1 MRTIVGVVGDVR
13 GEGLS
18 APAIAESYVPY
29 AQLPFAPMSVMVR
42 TGADPQEFLLPLTKT
57 VQSLDKDLPLLHVKT
72 LDQYVGESIADT
84 RFESVLLGIFGALAV
99 TLTALGV
106 YGVISYT
113 VARRTREMGIRLA
126 LGAERGT
133 IIAMIL
139 RSGLLLVTMGV
150 VPGLVVAFLLTQ
162 LMAGLLYDVSPSDP
176 STFLSVSVALVAMAL
191 LASYIP
197 ARRAATVDPMVALR
211 YE

>member
-1 MRTIVGVVGDVR
+1 
-13 GEGLS
+13 
-18 APAIAESYVPY
+18 
-29 AQLPFAPMSVMVR
+29 MSVMVR

>member
-1 MRTIVGVVGDVR
+1 
-13 GEGLS
+13 
-18 APAIAESYVPY
+18 
-29 AQLPFAPMSVMVR
+29 
-42 TGADPQEFLLPLTKT
+42 
-57 VQSLDKDLPLLHVKT
+57 
-72 LDQYVGESIADT
+72 
-84 RFESVLLGIFGALAV
+84 
-99 TLTALGV
+99 
-106 YGVISYT
+106 
-113 VARRTREMGIRLA
+113 MGIRLA

-139 RSGLLLVTMGV
+139 QSGLLLVTMGV
-150 VPGLVVAFLLTQ
+150 VPGLVAAFLLMQ
-162 LMAGLLYDVSPSDP
+162 LIAGLLYDTSPSDP

>member
-1 MRTIVGVVGDVR
+1 
-13 GEGLS
+13 
-18 APAIAESYVPY
+18 
-29 AQLPFAPMSVMVR
+29 
-42 TGADPQEFLLPLTKT
+42 
-57 VQSLDKDLPLLHVKT
+57 
-72 LDQYVGESIADT
+72 
-84 RFESVLLGIFGALAV
+84 
-99 TLTALGV
+99 
-106 YGVISYT
+106 
-113 VARRTREMGIRLA
+113 MGIRLA

-139 RSGLLLVTMGV
+139 QSGLLLVTMGV
-150 VPGLVVAFLLTQ
+150 VPGLVAAFLLTQ
-162 LMAGLLYDVSPSDP
+162 LIAGLLYDVSPSDP